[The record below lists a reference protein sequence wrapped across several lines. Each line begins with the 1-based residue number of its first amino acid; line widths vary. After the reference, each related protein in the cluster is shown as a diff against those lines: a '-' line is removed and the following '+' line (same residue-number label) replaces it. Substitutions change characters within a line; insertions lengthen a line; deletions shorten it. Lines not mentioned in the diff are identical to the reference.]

1 MKKFFAFVLVF
12 ILLITPVSQVFAQG
26 ESQVEKSTFRDS
38 DGEIKTIIVKESV
51 LSRDVYL
58 LDSSRK
64 EEMALHYDFS
74 TSMINGHINNRE
86 ISLSANELLEVEN
99 TNIASRSPYHTYTQK
114 ISWASIIKVI
124 GYTFTAA
131 QVITAVAAL
140 VGGEAVISKAARSF
154 IVDRLSSLSKDLLGD
169 SNWASNHGILL
180 YCEQNWAYVWRKG
193 KKVKVMKTV
202 VTNCSFY

>member
-1 MKKFFAFVLVF
+1 MSLHPRSS
-12 ILLITPVSQVFAQG
+12 LLGSLWA
-26 ESQVEKSTFRDS
+26 R
-38 DGEIKTIIVKESV
+38 GEIKTIIVKESV

-74 TSMINGHINNRE
+74 TSMIKGHINNRE

-99 TNIASRSPYHTYTQK
+99 TNIASQSPYYKYTQK

-124 GYTFTAA
+124 GYTVTAA
-131 QVITAVAAL
+131 KVMTAVAAL
-140 VGGEAVISKAARSF
+140 VGGKAV
-154 IVDRLSSLSKDLLGD
+154 LSEGAKSSIKKGIASLSGSLLGD
-169 SNWASNHGILL
+169 TNWASNHGILL

-193 KKVKVMKTV
+193 KKVKVMQTV
-202 VTNCSFY
+202 VTDCSFY